1 MTSYHRVGSQME
13 SKEEIIGE
21 PTLISTLSLHM
32 QCDQQPYTSANQLF
46 RVLVTEPAN
55 VVSG

>member
-1 MTSYHRVGSQME
+1 ME

-21 PTLISTLSLHM
+21 PILISTLSLQM
-32 QCDQQPYTSANQLF
+32 QCEQQPHTSANQLF

-55 VVSG
+55 VESG